1 MIHNFILLIF
11 HSKIVTLSNIFHLFY
26 FCIQKISKPLAN
38 TGFTGDSEIQS
49 NAAGRTRTG
58 TATNR
63 LILSQVRLPIPPQRL
78 ILSVRYSPNRL
89 FYDIIFAYL
98 FQPLFYYSPS
108 FKNFN
113 LFFDKILI
121 SAFCTK
127 HMYFYCIFCF
137 CGSFCKQSNKAVP
150 FPASRYTFLL
160 D

>member
-1 MIHNFILLIF
+1 MPINKGKIPPALREHPSAGGILSSFLF
-11 HSKIVTLSNIFHLFY
+11 FYSEIVTLSNIFHLFSVK
-26 FCIQKISKPLAN
+26 KISEPLVN
-38 TGFTGDSEIQS
+38 TEFTGDSEAQF

-108 FKNFN
+108 F
-113 LFFDKILI
+113 LPI
-121 SAFCTK
+121 S
-127 HMYFYCIFCF
+127 
-137 CGSFCKQSNKAVP
+137 KQSNVAK
-150 FPASRYTFLL
+150 
-160 D
+160 